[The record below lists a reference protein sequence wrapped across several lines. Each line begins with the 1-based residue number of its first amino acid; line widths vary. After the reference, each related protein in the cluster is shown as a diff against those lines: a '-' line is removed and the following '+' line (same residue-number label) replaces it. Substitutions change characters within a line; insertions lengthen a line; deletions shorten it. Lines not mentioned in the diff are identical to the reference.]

1 MDINLA
7 LMTGID
13 IPIPEL
19 QVVIHQPRITEI
31 AYMGE
36 DEFFQAAQYICLQK
50 ESLISDETVLENLTN
65 FQVLMKVIEQQSTS
79 ERKIAL
85 ITLLS
90 LLFPDYQVMITP
102 NSIMLR
108 NRESGETKLIDK
120 DNFQFL
126 QEKVARI
133 LCLSSLLSGDNVVY
147 NVKPGNKK
155 AQKIRDKIMTGR
167 RKVAEIK
174 SKESKK
180 ESILSRYISIL
191 TIGNNSMTLQDYCNC
206 TIYQLFDL
214 VERFNLYIDWDIDLR
229 VRLTGT
235 KPKKEVENWMKPI
248 HSIS

>member
-1 MDINLA
+1 MDISLA

-19 QVVIHQPRITEI
+19 QLVIHQPRINEI

-36 DEFFQAAQYICLQK
+36 EDFFQAAQYLCLQK
-50 ESLISDETVLENLTN
+50 ESLTSDETVLANLTN
-65 FQVLMKVIEQQSTS
+65 FQVLMKVIEQQPTS

-90 LLFPDYQVMITP
+90 LLFPDYQAMITP
-102 NSIMLR
+102 NSIVLR
-108 NRESGETKLIDK
+108 DAESGAMKLIDK

-126 QEKVARI
+126 QDMITQI

-147 NVKPGNKK
+147 KPANDKAKK
-155 AQKIRDKIMTGR
+155 IAEKIMAGR

-191 TIGNNSMTLQDYCNC
+191 TIGNDSMTLQDYCNC
-206 TIYQLFDL
+206 TVYQLFDL
-214 VERFNLYIDWDIDLR
+214 IERYNLYVDWDVDLR

-248 HSIS
+248 HSISH

>member
-1 MDINLA
+1 MDISLA

-13 IPIPEL
+13 IPIPEIQL
-19 QVVIHQPRITEI
+19 VMHQPRINEI

-36 DEFFQAAQYICLQK
+36 DDFFQAAQYLCLQK
-50 ESLISDETVLENLTN
+50 ESLISDETVLDNLTN
-65 FQVLMKVIEQQSTS
+65 FQVLMKVIEQQPTS
-79 ERKIAL
+79 EKKIAL

-90 LLFPDYQVMITP
+90 LLFPDYQAMITP
-102 NSIMLR
+102 NSIIFR
-108 NRESGETKLIDK
+108 NAESGETKLIDK

-126 QEKVARI
+126 QEKITQV

-147 NVKPGNKK
+147 NIKPGDKK
-155 AQKIRDKIMTGR
+155 GQRIRDKIMAGR
-167 RKVAEIK
+167 RKIAEIK
-174 SKESKK
+174 SNESKK

-191 TIGNNSMTLQDYCNC
+191 TIGNDSMTLEDYCNC

-214 VERFNLYIDWDIDLR
+214 VERFNLYVDWNIDLK